1 MIDLTTRYMGWT
13 LKNPLIASSSPLTES
28 LDSLRRLEDA
38 GIAAVVLPSLF
49 EEQLSLESA
58 ALDEDLW
65 RGAQEFAEAVTYLP
79 NLENYNT
86 NPDGYLSL
94 IRQAKQALSVP
105 VTASLNGN
113 SPGGWIRYAREIEQA
128 GADGLELNLYSIE
141 TDLHRS
147 SETIEEGFCELVHR
161 VKTSVSIPIA
171 VKLSPFF
178 SSVPHIALRFDRAG
192 ADALVLFNRFYQ
204 PDFDIEA
211 LEVVPRLDLSDSNE
225 LLLRLHWVAILAGR
239 LRTDLAVTG
248 GVHSAQDVLKSVM
261 AGANV
266 AMLTSAL
273 LKNGPRY
280 AKHVLGDLV
289 NWMEEHEYA
298 AIQQMHG
305 SMSYRSVPNP
315 AALERGN
322 YMRVLSS
329 YSLKMRSPAQ

>member
-13 LKNPLIASSSPLTES
+13 LRNPLVASSSPLTET

-49 EEQLSLESA
+49 EEQLTLESV

-79 NLENYNT
+79 NLDNYNT
-86 NPDGYLSL
+86 NPDGYLTL
-94 IRQAKQALSVP
+94 IRQAKMAISVP
-105 VTASLNGN
+105 VIASLNG
-113 SPGGWIRYAREIEQA
+113 STPGGWIRYAREIEQA
-128 GADGLELNLYSIE
+128 GADGLELNIYSIE

-147 SETIEEGFCELVHR
+147 GETVEEGFCELVHQ
-161 VKTSVSIPIA
+161 VKASVRIPVA

-178 SSVPHIALRFDRAG
+178 SSIPNIARRFDRAG

-211 LEVVPRLDLSDSNE
+211 LEVVPRLALSEPYE
-225 LLLRLHWVAILAGR
+225 LLLRLHWLAILAGR
-239 LRTDLAVTG
+239 VRPALAVTG
-248 GVHSAQDVLKSVM
+248 GVHSAEDVLKAIM
-261 AGANV
+261 AGAST
-266 AMLTSAL
+266 AMMTSAL

-280 AKHVLGDLV
+280 VKHVLNDLV
-289 NWMEEHEYA
+289 RWMEEHEYT
-298 AIQQMHG
+298 AIQQMQG
-305 SMSYRSVPNP
+305 SMSYRSVPDP

-322 YMRVLSS
+322 YMKVLNS
-329 YSLKMRSPAQ
+329 YALRMRSSV

>member
-13 LKNPLIASSSPLTES
+13 LRNPLVASSSPLTET

-49 EEQLSLESA
+49 EEQLTLESV

-79 NLENYNT
+79 NLDNYNT
-86 NPDGYLSL
+86 NPDGYLTL
-94 IRQAKQALSVP
+94 IRQAKIAISIP
-105 VTASLNGN
+105 VIASLNG
-113 SPGGWIRYAREIEQA
+113 STPGGWIRYAREIEQA
-128 GADGLELNLYSIE
+128 GADGLELNIYSIE

-147 SETIEEGFCELVHR
+147 GETVEEGFCELVHQ
-161 VKTSVSIPIA
+161 VKASVRIPVA

-178 SSVPHIALRFDRAG
+178 SSIPNIARRFDRAG

-211 LEVVPRLDLSDSNE
+211 LEVVPRLALSEPYE
-225 LLLRLHWVAILAGR
+225 LLLRLHWLAILAGR
-239 LRTDLAVTG
+239 VRPDLAVTG
-248 GVHSAQDVLKSVM
+248 GVHSAEDVLKAVM
-261 AGANV
+261 AGAST
-266 AMLTSAL
+266 AMMTSAL

-280 AKHVLGDLV
+280 VKHVLNDLV
-289 NWMEEHEYA
+289 RWMEEHEYT
-298 AIQQMHG
+298 AIQQMQG
-305 SMSYRSVPNP
+305 SMSYRSVSDP

-322 YMRVLSS
+322 YMKVLSS
-329 YSLKMRSPAQ
+329 YALKMRSSV